1 MVKKQIRTD
10 DAVGIFCGVV
20 HVILRNMTFGDIGI
34 ERVDSGCQTA
44 AAPDVGFFCYDYGII
59 GLFTDGHCR
68 VAACCAAA
76 DDEDIRMEYFFSLDF
91 HK

>member
-1 MVKKQIRTD
+1 
-10 DAVGIFCGVV
+10 
-20 HVILRNMTFGDIGI
+20 MTFGDIGI

-44 AAPDVGFFCYDYGII
+44 AALDVGFFCYDYGII
-59 GLFTDGHCR
+59 GLLTDGHCR